1 MIIKVKLS
9 ILTATYNR
17 AKYLTK
23 LYESIKINLNC
34 NIVPEWIIVDDGSSD
49 NTKEI
54 IQSFLKEN
62 KFEIKY
68 FYQEN
73 KGKMLAI
80 NKAVEIATGELIV
93 DCDSDDYFTT
103 NSFKIIENN
112 ANKIL
117 NINKYY
123 GLVFLK
129 KEEDGN
135 ISGKEFK
142 NENSTTMFDLYFKD
156 DIEGEKV
163 IVYNSAIRREYK
175 HETEQN
181 EKFIT
186 EARMYHKMDEMYKLI
201 PVNEAIQQG
210 SYIDDGYTKNINKI
224 FKENPYGYYMYFKE
238 IMQKNM
244 QGVIL
249 KKRLYAIKHFV
260 LFSYLTNNSFN
271 IKIIKDKIN
280 KLLYCILYIPGVI
293 KSKRL
298 L

>member
-1 MIIKVKLS
+1 MKLS

-34 NIVPEWIIVDDGSSD
+34 NIVPEWIIIDDGSSD

-62 KFEIKY
+62 KFEIRY
-68 FYQEN
+68 VYQEN

-93 DCDSDDYFTT
+93 DCDSDDYFTA
-103 NSFKIIENN
+103 NSFKIIEDN

-129 KEEDGN
+129 KEENGN

-210 SYIDDGYTKNINKI
+210 SYIDDGYTKNINII

-238 IMQKNM
+238 IMEKNM
-244 QGVIL
+244 HGVIL
-249 KKRLYAIKHFV
+249 KKRLYAIKHFI

-271 IKIIKDKIN
+271 IKIIKDKFN

-293 KSKRL
+293 KSKRFL
-298 L
+298 QC